1 MKVPNLCT
9 WLTLAPPAEL
19 VAGPTKIFCLDC
31 IALVNLN
38 CTKEL
43 PTTLNNLDHLKDLTY
58 SCDILVYQA

>member
-9 WLTLAPPAEL
+9 QLTLAPPAEL

-43 PTTLNNLDHLKDLTY
+43 PTTLNNLDHLKDLT
-58 SCDILVYQA
+58 